1 MALTFVQPL
10 SAPIP
15 KINGHFGYN
24 GNVLTYD
31 TIIAGAPSYPSDAYD
46 GGLYIFDRVGATN
59 KYAYSSAIFAT
70 AGSQIALGA
79 SNDINASFIYSGAPN
94 FNSAQGVVY
103 EYKNTNPGRF
113 GLTAT
118 ITSTARNRKGRL
130 GYKIK
135 LVDSTHMFVGAPYAQ
150 TTTVGALRGAVHL
163 YDKTSGTWTWSASL
177 STSDSS
183 NGDEF
188 GYMFDGTLG
197 ELVVGAPYYNNDF
210 GSVYL
215 FNPNPSDPKSYS
227 NTQVIRL
234 NGSLGLNGPYIGQSA
249 SGGNPGSMFG
259 QEIAMSTNYLV
270 IGAPGMKL
278 ATAVGD
284 AYIGAAFL
292 YVRSGLLWTYASILT
307 ADVGFENLGPIRFG
321 ESVAINETNN
331 TVLVGCK
338 NIDNYQGRIFG
349 FDISNPSLPIQNFS
363 IFRPTPIPN
372 SEFSYKLQALP
383 SSDGGILLAGNKG
396 AVISPDNGAVFP
408 PQCGAVL
415 LFNGINSITPTPT
428 PSPTPPTVTPTPQP
442 TPVLKPTDW
451 FGINS
456 LDPISVGDGAG
467 APGANYPKLPSRGGA
482 GRNYSILRE
491 LGYYGLA
498 YQTNASLRQLAI
510 LYSSWCVA
518 NRLDVNNPTA
528 MSEFYTGRGISL
540 GFTFKVVKQYVSGRK
555 YCSNDDGRMWV
566 IVGPTPNDNSIS
578 TSKYPNG
585 YIGNPLRSNDNPTT
599 GGYSISITGG
609 TVNITQVIIRTSANQ
624 YVQATG
630 LHSTTSYWFGGPAV
644 AAYNWSITDNTTG
657 WARSGSI
664 PYLGSICAG
673 QIVLDT
679 YYDYKDNFPLN
690 PPSG

>member
-1 MALTFVQPL
+1 MALSYVQTL
-10 SAPIP
+10 SAAVP
-15 KINGHFGYN
+15 KLNGHVGYA
-24 GNVLTYD
+24 GTVLTYD
-31 TIIAGAPSYPSDAYD
+31 TAILGAPEYPSGAAD
-46 GGLYIFDRVGATN
+46 GALYVFDRVAATN
-59 KYAYSSAIFAT
+59 RYAFASGIFAT
-70 AGSQIALGA
+70 VGSGIVFGV
-79 SNDINASFIYSGAPN
+79 SNDVNANFIYSGAYN
-94 FNSAQGVVY
+94 YNSGQGIVY

-113 GLTAT
+113 GLNAS
-118 ITSTARNRKGRL
+118 ITSTARNRKGQL
-130 GYKIK
+130 GYHIS
-135 LVDSTHMFVGAPYAQ
+135 LLDSTHLLIGAPTAQ
-150 TTTVGALRGAVHL
+150 TTTVGAARGAVHL

-183 NGDEF
+183 NGDAF
-188 GYMFDGTLG
+188 GSDFDGTIS
-197 ELVVGAPYYNNDF
+197 EVVVGAPGWNGDT
-210 GSVYL
+210 GAAYL
-215 FNPNPSDPKSYS
+215 FNPGVDPKSYT
-227 NTQVIRL
+227 NTQVIKLLSSPR
-234 NGSLGLNGPYIGQSA
+234 NGPYT
-249 SGGNPGSMFG
+249 GNTGALFG
-259 QEIAMSTNYLV
+259 NKIAISTNYLV
-270 IGAPGMKL
+270 IGAPGFSINSY
-278 ATAVGD
+278 TN
-284 AYIGAAFL
+284 GAAFL
-292 YVRSGLLWTYASILT
+292 YVRDSLLWTFTSILT
-307 ADVGFENLGPIRFG
+307 AELPSDQDKVEFG
-321 ESVAINETNN
+321 DSLAINETNN
-331 TVLVGCK
+331 TVLVGAK
-338 NIDNYQGRIFG
+338 YANGVGRIFG
-349 FDISNPSLPIQNFS
+349 FDVSNPSLPVQNFT
-363 IFRPTPIPN
+363 IDRPTTVVNPRFGYQIN
-372 SEFSYKLQALP
+372 ILP
-383 SSDGGILLAGNKG
+383 ASDGGILLAGNKG
-396 AVISPDNGAVFP
+396 PVINPDNGSQFP
-408 PQCGAVL
+408 QQCGGAL
-415 LFNGINSITPTPT
+415 LFNGLNSISPTPT
-428 PSPTPPTVTPTPQP
+428 PSPTPMSVTPTPQP

-467 APGANYPKLPSRGGA
+467 TPGANYPKLPSRGGA

-498 YQTNASLRQLAI
+498 LQTNASLRQLAI
-510 LYSSWCVA
+510 LYASWCVA

-528 MSEFYTGRGISL
+528 MSEFYTSRGISL

-609 TVNITQVIIRTSANQ
+609 TVNITQVITRTSTNQ

-679 YYDYKDNFPLN
+679 YYDYKDNFPPN